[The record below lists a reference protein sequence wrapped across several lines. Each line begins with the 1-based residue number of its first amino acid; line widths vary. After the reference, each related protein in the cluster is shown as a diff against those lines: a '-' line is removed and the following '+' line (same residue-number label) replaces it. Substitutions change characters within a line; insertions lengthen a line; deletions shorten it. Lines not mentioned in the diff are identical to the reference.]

1 MICVSCQV
9 AQSSHFMESIKYLE
23 PDHSGQPNPKDS
35 VLLANLV
42 SFLIIVGSLT
52 FQKGAFRVNLVQS
65 LDCR

>member
-1 MICVSCQV
+1 
-9 AQSSHFMESIKYLE
+9 MESIKYLE

-52 FQKGAFRVNLVQS
+52 FQKGGFRVNLVQS